1 MLSYG
6 AIACNFPMFHVSM
19 FGDGRYVRYVGL
31 PKDSQA
37 QVWIWFSM
45 VYGRYTELFSGI
57 NKPIKITMM
66 ITVL

>member
-6 AIACNFPMFHVSM
+6 AIAFNFPMFHVSM

-37 QVWIWFSM
+37 LV
-45 VYGRYTELFSGI
+45 
-57 NKPIKITMM
+57 
-66 ITVL
+66 